1 MQIMEQGKLIF
12 IIGIVIVVI
21 WMLLCVLMEGNKRT
35 YVILAGAVMD
45 ITLFAICRSA
55 ELLLAGLLG
64 GLACGW
70 IPFLIS
76 GRKYKMAVDEMHGKK
91 NWTIISVIFF
101 VMIFMWSGIA
111 MGRPLCVVL
120 IQ

>member
-1 MQIMEQGKLIF
+1 MERSEIIF
-12 IIGIVIVVI
+12 IIGIVIAVI
-21 WMLLCVLMEGNKRT
+21 WMLFCVLVEGKKRT

-45 ITLFAICRSA
+45 IILFAICQNA

-91 NWTIISVIFF
+91 NWTIVSVIFF
-101 VMIFMWSGIA
+101 VMVFMLIA
-111 MGRPLCVVL
+111 ISFSVDKVMW
-120 IQ
+120 